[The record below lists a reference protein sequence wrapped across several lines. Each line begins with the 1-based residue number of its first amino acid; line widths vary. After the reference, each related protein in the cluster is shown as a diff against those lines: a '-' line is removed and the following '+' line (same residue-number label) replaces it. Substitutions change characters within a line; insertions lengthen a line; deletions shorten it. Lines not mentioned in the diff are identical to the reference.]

1 MNNLS
6 QFIILK
12 MGSKYVFREP
22 LQTIKSFGKNNY
34 SNNMNNNNN
43 NSYYSPPNSQ
53 NYSSINKSNQK
64 RNYKTLDIMPKF
76 LANKNLEETNFQ
88 ILDKI
93 THKKQILKN
102 LKITYF
108 NENDQDFKN
117 EIEEV
122 EMEID
127 KQKDIFE
134 NVKNRD
140 FEGFM
145 DLLSFINSNRTNSNL
160 TDMQNMK
167 IDDYKNMRQETKNQ
181 ILGGIFE
188 NRHLF
193 GKKLDLDYSIN
204 NNNYNNNNRNNNYN
218 NNNRN
223 NNYNNNNRNNNYI
236 NNNNNNNNYNNNKKN
251 NNNYN
256 YNYNNNPYMVN
267 NINTG
272 KLMRSNTNYNKQYN
286 TYNQPQSNNNLMT
299 QDQIDLFKRFVGNQ
313 KISNEEV
320 LSYLDKFN
328 PKVMV
333 AAERYFK
340 RIYGAET
347 LTLQYFYPTVP
358 NMGTRIHRFKF
369 TSELSDLFMAAHEDY
384 SSFSTTKLYL
394 ENGKEIKED
403 KRIKCIGALGLLNNA
418 KIKVLFKK

>member
-6 QFIILK
+6 QFVILK
-12 MGSKYVFREP
+12 MGSKCVFREP
-22 LQTIKSFGKNNY
+22 LQTIRSIGNNNY
-34 SNNMNNNNN
+34 MNNMNNNN
-43 NSYYSPPNSQ
+43 NSYYSPPNNH
-53 NYSSINKSNQK
+53 NYSSINKNNQK
-64 RNYKTLDIMPKF
+64 RNYETLDIMPKF
-76 LANKNLEETNFQ
+76 LANKNLEETKFQ

-93 THKKQILKN
+93 IHKKQTLKN
-102 LKITYF
+102 LKISFFSET
-108 NENDQDFKN
+108 DQDFKN

-167 IDDYKNMRQETKNQ
+167 IDDYRNMSQENKNQ
-181 ILGGIFE
+181 ILGAIFE

-193 GKKLDLDYSIN
+193 GKKLDLDYSTN

-223 NNYNNNNRNNNYI
+223 NNNYNNFNNNYNSYY
-236 NNNNNNNNYNNNKKN
+236 NNKNNYNNNPN
-251 NNNYN
+251 I
-256 YNYNNNPYMVN
+256 VN
-267 NINTG
+267 NVNTG
-272 KLMRSNTNYNKQYN
+272 KLMRSSTNYNKKYN
-286 TYNQPQSNNNLMT
+286 TYNQPQSNNKILSHNNLIT

-347 LTLQYFYPTVP
+347 LTLQYFYPTLP
-358 NMGTRIHRFKF
+358 NVGTRIHRFKF